1 MLDDIAEQIA
11 KAEQDNTNAKY
22 DSQSSDGDYSS
33 DGAGVGG
40 IDLLE
45 VI

>member
-22 DSQSSDGDYSS
+22 DSQSSGGDYSS